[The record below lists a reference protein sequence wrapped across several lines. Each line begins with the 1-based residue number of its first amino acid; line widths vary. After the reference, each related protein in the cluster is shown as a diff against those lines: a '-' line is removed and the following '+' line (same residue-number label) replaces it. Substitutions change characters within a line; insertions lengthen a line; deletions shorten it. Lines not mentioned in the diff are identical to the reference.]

1 MRRIPNV
8 PGTCSRRA
16 GIVCLLCAVQEKR
29 KAPEHD
35 APADASSL
43 TATETPGRPARL
55 SGQTERRR
63 IVARKLLEGPRW
75 SLCQVSYHGGD
86 VRGDVL
92 AVEPIEGDQGVREPH
107 GCAGIEQGLSIDLD
121 GWVEVG
127 HPLAQGFRQL

>member
-1 MRRIPNV
+1 MCREQV
-8 PGTCSRRA
+8 PDPI
-16 GIVCLLCAVQEKR
+16 GIVCLLSAAQETR
-29 KAPEHD
+29 KVPEHD
-35 APADASSL
+35 ALADAASL
-43 TATETPGRPARL
+43 TATGTPSRPGRL

-92 AVEPIEGDQGVREPH
+92 AVEPIESEQGVREPRE
-107 GCAGIEQGLSIDLD
+107 CADLEQGLSIDVD

-127 HPLAQGFRQL
+127 HPLAQGC